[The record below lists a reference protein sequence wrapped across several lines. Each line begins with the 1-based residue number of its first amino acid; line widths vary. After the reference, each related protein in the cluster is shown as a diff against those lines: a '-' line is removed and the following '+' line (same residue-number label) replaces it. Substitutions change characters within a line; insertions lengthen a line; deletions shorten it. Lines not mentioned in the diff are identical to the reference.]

1 MRSLLTLVAVGCVVL
16 LSGCGIAAVDLR
28 YTPTGTHQLVTTAA
42 PKVTLDIQD
51 AREKKIFFRTA
62 LGETDDAGKHGMLR
76 LRRSPTEVLRDG
88 FTEALQS
95 AGCQV
100 IPGSPGVLNVR
111 IVRFLAIDREN
122 NTNTIKSDIALDVSV
137 VQAGS
142 VVARKSIFETDSGK
156 SGVFKAWQDS
166 VPPILNGSLSRA
178 IEKAVWDPDILLAI
192 ERVNGLST
200 TRDDIL
206 ARLRTPPQPP
216 IATAPTSAPPVAVE
230 PSKPPVARAKP
241 SSPPGS
247 ADSSDTP
254 SPRPT
259 PPSRSPFRAQRV
271 RGLGRPEIHIRNQ
284 SGKTITI
291 RLTGPQTETFDVGPH
306 DSAGKKLQ
314 PGTYSYHASALGVV
328 PSSGQET
335 FNTDHRYT
343 WTFTIVTY
351 PSIPS
356 IRLP

>member
-1 MRSLLTLVAVGCVVL
+1 MRSLLTLVGAGWVVL
-16 LSGCGIAAVDLR
+16 VSGCGIAALDLR
-28 YTPTGTHQLVTTAA
+28 YTRTGTHQLVTTAG
-42 PKVTLDIQD
+42 PKVTLDIED
-51 AREKKIFFRTA
+51 AREKKVFFRTA
-62 LGETDDAGKHGMLR
+62 LGENDDAGKHGVLR
-76 LRRSPTEVLRDG
+76 LRRSPTAVLRDG
-88 FTEALQS
+88 FTEALQI

-122 NTNTIKSDIALDVSV
+122 NTNTIRSDIALDVSV
-137 VQAGS
+137 VHAGA
-142 VVARKSIFETDSGK
+142 VVARKSIFETDTGK
-156 SGVFKAWQDS
+156 SGVFKAWQES
-166 VPPILNGSLSRA
+166 IPPILNGSLSRA

-192 ERVNGLST
+192 ERANGLST

-216 IATAPTSAPPVAVE
+216 TATASTPAPPVAAE
-230 PSKPPVARAKP
+230 LSKPPVAGADRSTPPVSTHTPDKP
-241 SSPPGS
+241 SPPPIRNG
-247 ADSSDTP
+247 
-254 SPRPT
+254 
-259 PPSRSPFRAQRV
+259 RSPFRAQRV
-271 RGLGRPEIHIRNQ
+271 RGLGPPEVHIRNQ

-291 RLTGPQTETFDVGPH
+291 RLTGPQTETFDVGPR
-306 DSAGKKLQ
+306 DSATKKLQ

-356 IRLP
+356 IRRP